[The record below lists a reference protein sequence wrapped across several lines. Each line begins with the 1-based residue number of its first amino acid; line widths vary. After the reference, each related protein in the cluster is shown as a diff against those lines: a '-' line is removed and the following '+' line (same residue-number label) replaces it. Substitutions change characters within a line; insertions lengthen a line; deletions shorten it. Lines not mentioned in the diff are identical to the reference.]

1 MSYLSKNIIAISL
14 SVILTGCTVENDAAA
29 GHTKYSADQELI
41 DPHGLTLKPSEN
53 MYLTPET
60 ISKIYLDTMSCMG
73 MTATGPTVEFKSF
86 SFAGLGSA
94 WAFYHPVASTIWI
107 NVDEEDIVLKRDSR
121 TDNEALRHEF
131 VHHILHKNGL
141 SEESREHSSALLKKC
156 GVGVNTYN

>member
-1 MSYLSKNIIAISL
+1 M
-14 SVILTGCTVENDAAA
+14 SVILTGCTVENDAA
-29 GHTKYSADQELI
+29 GQTKYSADQELI
-41 DPHGLTLKPSEN
+41 DQHGLTLKPSEN
-53 MYLTPET
+53 MYLTPEA

-73 MTATGPTVEFKSF
+73 MTATGPTVEYKSF

-107 NVDEEDIVLKRDSR
+107 NIDEDDIVLKRDSR
-121 TDNEALRHEF
+121 TDNEALKHEF

-141 SEESREHSSALLKKC
+141 SEESREHSSVLLKKC